1 MTQQINLYNPAL
13 APKVELL
20 SGHFVL
26 LAVAGVLVLA
36 LTASMLATF
45 DASRTAEREA
55 VQAAR
60 LTQLQGE
67 VTHLAQE
74 LAARK
79 PDPRLQ
85 EELGNLEA
93 LLAAHREVIALID
106 GGALGDTRGVSE
118 YFRAFARASVDG
130 LWLTGF
136 TIVGGGSSI
145 AIQGRTVDAQL
156 VPRYLGGL
164 RKEEVLRGRSFES
177 LSVSQ
182 PPPAAAGQTRPGP
195 EYLQFNMA
203 TQDSIAG
210 RDAAPAAAP
219 AKAGGGQ

>member
-20 SGHFVL
+20 SGRFVL
-26 LAVAGVLVLA
+26 LAAAGVLVLA
-36 LTASMLATF
+36 LAASVLATF

-55 VQAAR
+55 AQAAR
-60 LTQLQGE
+60 LSQLQAE
-67 VTHLAQE
+67 VTHAAQE
-74 LAARK
+74 MAARK

-85 EELGNLEA
+85 EEIGNLDG
-93 LLAAHREVIALID
+93 LLAAHREVMALID

-118 YFRAFARASVDG
+118 YFRAFARASIDG

-136 TIVGGGSSI
+136 TILGGGSSI
-145 AIQGRTVDAQL
+145 AIQGRTLDAQL
-156 VPRYLGGL
+156 VPQYLGRL

-182 PPPAAAGQTRPGP
+182 PPPAATGQTRPGP
-195 EYLQFNMA
+195 EYLQFTMA
-203 TQDSIAG
+203 TPDAAAS
-210 RDAAPAAAP
+210 RDAASASAP
-219 AKAGGGQ
+219 AKAGGSQ